1 MAMALRPG
9 TWIDEER
16 FKKTCIKENPKRET
30 IHQPSYGAWVADFML
45 RQDAGK
51 SMLEK
56 YLSDNSIEAKE
67 TFGDGSGRNYSNSQT
82 VNQNRQDAISRV
94 SAVEESARG
103 PRCKH
108 WQSGC
113 CNTRLHQQYK
123 LRMDGN
129 IGYGCPPLHLEAPV
143 WQHACYTKAKK
154 QAQVGCRMWRRA
166 RKARGVNTDSLAVA
180 THGYINSASCE
191 WMATL
196 VMAAHHSIWRYLY
209 DSMHAT

>member
-1 MAMALRPG
+1 VSYEDRKSTRNSRARKETRRGSVEEEVRKHRDRITRSCKQRRRVDITYDPSMAMALRPG

-108 WQSGC
+108 
-113 CNTRLHQQYK
+113 
-123 LRMDGN
+123 
-129 IGYGCPPLHLEAPV
+129 
-143 WQHACYTKAKK
+143 
-154 QAQVGCRMWRRA
+154 
-166 RKARGVNTDSLAVA
+166 
-180 THGYINSASCE
+180 
-191 WMATL
+191 
-196 VMAAHHSIWRYLY
+196 
-209 DSMHAT
+209 